1 MYVAVKLM
9 YGLIVNV
16 FYFISLIKMLYWMVS
31 NKTDSVLTKKD
42 LIHAIRRN
50 FDGLDKFDATK
61 IFLSHIDSKSLDKQ
75 TATSEPSKES
85 KVQFSHEFSST
96 YSYVATYV
104 HIMLNKNTLGV
115 KKVRGQSEATMV
127 I

>member
-1 MYVAVKLM
+1 MHKINLPLLHMYIYMYVAVKLM

-85 KVQFSHEFSST
+85 KVQFSDEFSST

-104 HIMLNKNTLGV
+104 HI
-115 KKVRGQSEATMV
+115 
-127 I
+127 ICIH